1 MGHPVTWFLH
11 QFQLTTEP
19 PCVQNWE
26 QDGVEAEEEGG
37 GDREGRPGV
46 GRLPQ
51 GAGGLRRADG
61 VGGLGWVNI
70 IIKLEEEEVGILGL
84 SSKQSNFGTGPKSQP

>member
-1 MGHPVTWFLH
+1 MDFNSVPHPVDLATRG
-11 QFQLTTEP
+11 E
-19 PCVQNWE
+19 
-26 QDGVEAEEEGG
+26 DGVETEEEGW

-61 VGGLGWVNI
+61 VGGLRYVQGDPSGWLLVLAFVD
-70 IIKLEEEEVGILGL
+70 IKLKVVFDYNER
-84 SSKQSNFGTGPKSQP
+84 NFCFDANKS